1 MKVEH
6 WDTQVELARTAME
19 NAFQVAD
26 DMADRIEELEAQMAK
41 AVEFGM
47 RLERF
52 AKETQDKFLL
62 NKTRAFLKDLQ
73 VTHERVG

>member
-1 MKVEH
+1 
-6 WDTQVELARTAME
+6 ME